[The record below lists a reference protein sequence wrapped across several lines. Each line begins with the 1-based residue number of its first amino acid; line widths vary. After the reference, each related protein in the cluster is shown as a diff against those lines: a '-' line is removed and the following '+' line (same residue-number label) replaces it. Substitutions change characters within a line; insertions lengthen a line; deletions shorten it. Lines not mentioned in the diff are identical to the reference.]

1 MSGNNNNGS
10 KSTVLGVVVSV
21 LLAIVLT
28 AIVFITIKNI

>member
-1 MSGNNNNGS
+1 MSNNNNGS
-10 KSTVLGVVVSV
+10 TNTALGVVVSV

>member
-1 MSGNNNNGS
+1 MSNNNNGS
-10 KSTVLGVVVSV
+10 KNTALGVVVSV